1 MKILVVLSRVPWPLE
16 KGDKLRAYHLLR
28 EWSQN
33 HEVTL
38 FCLTDKPISKEAE
51 LKLNELC
58 NKVEIYRLN
67 KWGIAWRLITNIF
80 SDKPFQVAY
89 FNSKSIKKKFNQFLD
104 HNIPDHIFCQLTRTV
119 EYVKPYSVL
128 SKSIDYMDA
137 FSIGMDRMA
146 NKSSWPKSMIMRME
160 AKSLK
165 QYETDIQGYFNKRFI
180 ISNQDREQLDHVKDL
195 IVVPNGI
202 DPKFLQAQTEKR
214 DKTIDIL
221 FTGNMA
227 YKPNIESAKMLVK
240 EIMPIVWKKHPSIQ
254 VCLAG
259 ATPAQEV
266 KKLESQNV
274 RITGWVDDISAIY
287 WSSKIFVAPMI
298 VNTGLQNK
306 LLEAMSCGVAC
317 ITTSMANN
325 ALGAISGTD
334 VIIADDPS
342 SIAAGV
348 IELIE
353 NAEKRKQIGDSGKR
367 YVNKNFD
374 WSTHALAFSEAF
386 PATDESIIQGN

>member
-1 MKILVVLSRVPWPLE
+1 
-16 KGDKLRAYHLLR
+16 
-28 EWSQN
+28 
-33 HEVTL
+33 
-38 FCLTDKPISKEAE
+38 
-51 LKLNELC
+51 
-58 NKVEIYRLN
+58 
-67 KWGIAWRLITNIF
+67 
-80 SDKPFQVAY
+80 
-89 FNSKSIKKKFNQFLD
+89 
-104 HNIPDHIFCQLTRTV
+104 
-119 EYVKPYSVL
+119 
-128 SKSIDYMDA
+128 
-137 FSIGMDRMA
+137 
-146 NKSSWPKSMIMRME
+146 
-160 AKSLK
+160 
-165 QYETDIQGYFNKRFI
+165 
-180 ISNQDREQLDHVKDL
+180 
-195 IVVPNGI
+195 
-202 DPKFLQAQTEKR
+202 
-214 DKTIDIL
+214 
-221 FTGNMA
+221 
-227 YKPNIESAKMLVK
+227 MLVK

-374 WSTHALAFSEAF
+374 WSNHALAFSEAF
-386 PATDESIIQGN
+386 SATDESIIQGN